1 LKKTLLVAA
10 VVVALFASAN
20 SVSASDAGMKVA
32 TFNHNNGNGNDGN
45 DGGRQDTDHGHKGKP
60 KE

>member
-1 LKKTLLVAA
+1 MKKILLVVAA
-10 VVVALFASAN
+10 VALFASVN
-20 SVSASDAGMKVA
+20 SVSAFDAGMKVA

-45 DGGRQDTDHGHKGKP
+45 DGGRQDGTHGHNGKP